1 MEGSAEGDEHLQIAE
16 REDRTDR
23 VQVPRATNDW
33 NLVSA
38 YVCGDYDEVSVIGQ
52 SHGRILAVISSG
64 YTDTHTRTHICEY
77 IWLWRGTIRP
87 PRK

>member
-33 NLVSA
+33 NLDRVRMW
-38 YVCGDYDEVSVIGQ
+38 G
-52 SHGRILAVISSG
+52 L
-64 YTDTHTRTHICEY
+64 
-77 IWLWRGTIRP
+77 
-87 PRK
+87 